1 MIAIPEIFLF
11 WFSQPYKI
19 WGEDVV
25 EWNPVQMSE
34 MSGLSPVKYFQIEE
48 NAKIIMEP
56 FTERLDFWE
65 GLALNYTNIHI
76 SPQNP

>member
-1 MIAIPEIFLF
+1 
-11 WFSQPYKI
+11 
-19 WGEDVV
+19 
-25 EWNPVQMSE
+25 